1 LTSVK
6 IKSIVTRYGSIEEYI
21 LQRIE
26 RLHETGKI
34 KSRLYGFS
42 IDMPLTSNPNSV
54 VKLKRE
60 KDHLSFTVVDIENR
74 TIINDYIYHWVCNKN
89 YVQFYTKFHKDLL
102 DFYNWYCKAV
112 YEEKQYIRDFVTYNN
127 LDNMLH
133 YYNLYKTY
141 FTIFNQRIVAVKDPT
156 KELQMPSKLR
166 NIIERFDKY
175 KKLFEAGTM

>member
-1 LTSVK
+1 MTSVK

-60 KDHLSFTVVDIENR
+60 EDHLSFTVVDVKNLLIVNSL
-74 TIINDYIYHWVCNKN
+74 IYHWVRNKN

-112 YEEKQYIRDFVTYNN
+112 YEEKQYIKDFINYSSI
-127 LDNMLH
+127 DNMLDF
-133 YYNLYKTY
+133 YNLHKTC
-141 FTIFNQRIVAVKDPT
+141 FAIFNHRLVTFKDPT

-166 NIIERFDKY
+166 NVIERFDKY